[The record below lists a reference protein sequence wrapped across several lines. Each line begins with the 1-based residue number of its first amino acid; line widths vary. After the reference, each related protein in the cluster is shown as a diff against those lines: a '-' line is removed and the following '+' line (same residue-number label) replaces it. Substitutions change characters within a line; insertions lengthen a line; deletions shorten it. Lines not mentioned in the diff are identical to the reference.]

1 MNFEALQIGDLIAE
15 KPLVQGG
22 MGVGVSLGGLA
33 GAVAAQGGVGI
44 ISGVQMGF
52 REPDFRR
59 NSHEANL
66 RILEREVKKA
76 KEIASG
82 HGIVGMNIMVAFNT
96 YADTVKAAVK
106 AGIDLIVC
114 GAGLPLSLPKL
125 VGDAKVKIAP
135 IVSSGR
141 AARVILKSWA
151 QKYDRLPDLLVVEGA
166 EAGGHLGFKREEL
179 LSKTYQPLVD
189 IVADVRAELLPYEKE
204 QKVSI
209 PIVAGGGLN
218 FASEVESLLN
228 SGANGV
234 QIATPF
240 IATEE
245 CDADPRY
252 KEVYVKANAADLRI
266 VQSPAGMPGRAIL
279 SPLLERLKLDREP
292 IKFCTRCLAPCDPA
306 TTSYCITQALMA
318 AVDGH
323 WEEGLFFSGAGVEHI
338 KRISTVKEV
347 MSRFLD

>member
-106 AGIDLIVC
+106 AGISHFGEALRRELKGEGVHVLTVYP
-114 GAGLPLSLPKL
+114 GATDTPMMT
-125 VGDAKVKIAP
+125 
-135 IVSSGR
+135 SS
-141 AARVILKSWA
+141 
-151 QKYDRLPDLLVVEGA
+151 
-166 EAGGHLGFKREEL
+166 
-179 LSKTYQPLVD
+179 
-189 IVADVRAELLPYEKE
+189 PY
-204 QKVSI
+204 
-209 PIVAGGGLN
+209 
-218 FASEVESLLN
+218 
-228 SGANGV
+228 
-234 QIATPF
+234 
-240 IATEE
+240 
-245 CDADPRY
+245 R
-252 KEVYVKANAADLRI
+252 
-266 VQSPAGMPGRAIL
+266 
-279 SPLLERLKLDREP
+279 
-292 IKFCTRCLAPCDPA
+292 
-306 TTSYCITQALMA
+306 TTKGS
-318 AVDGH
+318 
-323 WEEGLFFSGAGVEHI
+323 S
-338 KRISTVKEV
+338 
-347 MSRFLD
+347 